1 MASFSEAY
9 QLKEKLSK
17 QFLRKRGIHAVGVGL
32 HHPKSPRSGA
42 AIIVYTDR
50 ALTANASRRAS
61 QYTLNKNGKKI
72 AVPVIYKPTPKLRSH
87 AQAKKLFTNRIRPV
101 IAGYSIGTP
110 TASGTAGLIVS
121 DRSGRQKYIFSN
133 NHVLNETNSSLYS
146 ATLQPGG
153 ADGGVVPKDKVG
165 RLNRYIKLRST
176 RTNYIDAALSL
187 PTRNSLLSPRYA
199 TIGVLPGY
207 ITSYRIGDKFKKVGR
222 TTGLVSGTVDS
233 IHTDVKISYE
243 GYADLGTLTFK
254 NQTVIKSSNPISL
267 PGDSGSVW
275 LTSKGNYAAA
285 VNYAGSSDGR
295 MSIAYPVQWAMQV
308 FNTKVARP
316 TGTGMIKKIQ
326 IPTGKKQLYVRP
338 LTPKQLK
345 EIRILRAGKKS
356 K

>member
-17 QFLRKRGIHAVGVGL
+17 QLLKKPGIHAVGVGL
-32 HHPKSPRSGA
+32 HRPKSPRSGA
-42 AIIVYTDR
+42 AVIVYTDK
-50 ALTANASRRAS
+50 ALTANASRRPS
-61 QYTLNKNGKKI
+61 RLTFNKNGKKI
-72 AVPVIYKPTPKLRSH
+72 MVPVIYKPTPKIRSH
-87 AQAKKLFTNRIRPV
+87 ALAKRSFTNRIRPV
-101 IAGYSIGTP
+101 IAGYSVGTP

-121 DRSGRQKYIFSN
+121 GRTGRQKYIFSN

-153 ADGGVVPKDKVG
+153 ADGGSVPKDRVG
-165 RLNRYIKLRST
+165 RLNRFVKLSST
-176 RTNYIDAALSL
+176 KPNYIDAAISL
-187 PTRNSLLSPRYA
+187 PIRNSILSPRYA
-199 TIGVLPGY
+199 LVGVLPGY
-207 ITSYRIGDKFKKVGR
+207 VTSYRIGDKFKKVGR

-243 GYADLGTLTFK
+243 GYADLGTVTFK

-295 MSIAYPVQWAMQV
+295 MSIAYPVQWAMQAL
-308 FNTKVARP
+308 NTKVAQP
-316 TGTGMIKKIQ
+316 TGTGVIKKIQ
-326 IPTGKKQLYVRP
+326 VPASKKQQYVRP

-345 EIRILRAGKKS
+345 GIRVLRASKKS